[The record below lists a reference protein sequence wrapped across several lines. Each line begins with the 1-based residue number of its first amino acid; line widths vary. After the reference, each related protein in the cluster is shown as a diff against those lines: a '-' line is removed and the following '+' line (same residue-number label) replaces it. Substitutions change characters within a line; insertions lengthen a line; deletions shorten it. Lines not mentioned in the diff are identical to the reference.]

1 LQLVEQFRLRYAQNE
16 RAAAMAFFAAGF
28 VFDIL
33 TVGRIDA
40 WLTIAQQAA
49 YLGVIG
55 FALTQMLLEEGT
67 PARDGWWFRWR
78 SAVVHFL
85 LGALLNLYTI
95 FFFKSSSLLVSFSFL
110 AFLLALV
117 LANVM
122 NVVRQAAISYLPSR
136 GSLAYHNRG
145 AAGLTKWVMKA
156 WWVLLG
162 ALLPFG
168 VVLVGFPDWVLGMA
182 YGDRY
187 ATPELAL
194 ILALSAASQ
203 CILFV
208 KYPFDIGLL
217 ALRHTKAIFYIHLI
231 PVVLLFTT
239 GLALIYFLG
248 ILGAPLSAMLI
259 SSLLLGIT
267 WRTYGRL
274 VRERAA
280 TQSQGPARD

>member
-1 LQLVEQFRLRYAQNE
+1 
-16 RAAAMAFFAAGF
+16 
-28 VFDIL
+28 
-33 TVGRIDA
+33 
-40 WLTIAQQAA
+40 
-49 YLGVIG
+49 
-55 FALTQMLLEEGT
+55 
-67 PARDGWWFRWR
+67 
-78 SAVVHFL
+78 
-85 LGALLNLYTI
+85 
-95 FFFKSSSLLVSFSFL
+95 
-110 AFLLALV
+110 
-117 LANVM
+117 
-122 NVVRQAAISYLPSR
+122 
-136 GSLAYHNRG
+136 
-145 AAGLTKWVMKA
+145 
-156 WWVLLG
+156 
-162 ALLPFG
+162 
-168 VVLVGFPDWVLGMA
+168 VGFPDWVLGMA

-217 ALRHTKAIFYIHLI
+217 ALRHTRAIFYIHLI

-239 GLALIYFLG
+239 GLTLIYFLG

-280 TQSQGPARD
+280 TQSQGPAHD